1 MKKKYDNTLF
11 SFNEN
16 LKRLLLGLII
26 ILSSFKGFS
35 QVNSYTFTESLSG
48 YTPLVGGT
56 VAYAEPWDNHLTG
69 AAVQVTLPFT
79 FNYDYNPYTQFY
91 ISPNGFIT
99 FGAIQPNPTNYAP
112 IANVTGHSGVIS
124 AFGIDLIS
132 NNGDAAPNG
141 SDITYGVIG
150 VAPNRTMVIQW
161 SNAVRKLDAGDF
173 NFQIRLNENNST
185 IDLSYGLC
193 TPLGTTLRLV
203 QVGLRG
209 ESNVFAQGDVLCRL
223 QGSDVTW
230 FGATI
235 NGVANN
241 STVRTRNQS
250 ASIQSYP
257 DLGLRYTYVPASPCV
272 APSEQPTGLI
282 IGGTSIT
289 HNSFVG
295 NTFTAPSSAPT
306 NYLIVRSTTNIA
318 PTAADVVNGEYYP
331 NGTVIGATIY
341 TAISNPTTPTFNQ
354 TGLTPDTTYYYWV
367 IPYNNL
373 CGGAPIYNLT
383 GIISASQTTCS
394 PATTATAATSLTGN
408 GFVANWTDVPTA
420 VNYELDVSTN
430 NTFTALVPGYS
441 ALSVG
446 LVNNYTVTGLLPLTT
461 YYYRVRAIGSGCSVN
476 SNTITVVNP
485 CGYYTIPYVQNFDT
499 FATGIIPPCYTRDN
513 VNADGFQWQ
522 TQSISFSS
530 ASRSMHMAK
539 SLTIDMD
546 DWFFMP
552 GLYLNGGTS
561 YRLFFRY
568 NTGNTSSTFENL
580 RIRLGNGAT
589 IASMNE
595 TLLDLPNINN
605 SSFQIA
611 IVDFVPVTTGVYYIG
626 FQGYSIA
633 NQSFIAIDDISV
645 TVSPTCFQPTDL
657 VVNSTG
663 VNNASIS
670 WTASTPP
677 PANGYQYYVSTSSTP
692 PTGATVPTG
701 SVGAGITTAN
711 ITGLASS
718 TTYYVWVRG
727 NCGTTDKS
735 VWSLEES
742 FSTDCNTPLVLS
754 TVSGVR
760 CGYGTVAIS
769 ATPNA
774 TSTIN
779 WYATGTGG
787 TILATGNN
795 FTTPAIGATTTYYA
809 EAKAFGPIA
818 KVGPTSPIN
827 EGGILGVQTATAVI
841 NFNITDNT
849 TFQSLDVFPMVSGQA
864 GQIILRNSS
873 NITIATYSFTTS
885 VSGGSTPQVIPINR
899 ILAPGNY
906 NLFFSTVPV
915 SGVRYNTSNGFYPYL
930 SSVANILG
938 NTTDNTYYMGLYNWK
953 FTTECLSPRVAV
965 NATVTSPPALTISS
979 STSTICETT
988 STPVVTVGGYASYN
1002 SLVWS
1007 PSTNVSGSFAS
1018 GFTFNP
1024 TATTTYTLVANQT
1037 ASPFCGN
1044 TITHTVVVEPA
1055 PAPISIIPAS
1065 ASICENTVQS
1075 LTGSASAS
1083 SAIPVYSENFN
1094 AATNS
1099 WVVANTSVGGDV
1111 VASQWTLRPNNYNY
1125 INGFGWNVTFHSND
1139 NSQFCL
1145 ANSDAQSAT
1154 AGIVT
1159 RTTLTSPSFSLVGYT
1174 GASLSLWHFLRYTA
1188 FDTVLIELS
1197 SNGGTSWSTIKQ
1209 YTASQGVQGTGNANF
1224 VNDTV
1229 NLDAYVGNP
1238 NLKIRFNFTSPW
1250 GYVWAIDNV
1259 VVSGTLA
1266 TALTWTPITN
1276 LYTDAAATIPYV
1288 AGTPLSVVYAKP
1300 NVTTTYTSTISGVNG
1315 CFRTNTV
1322 TINVT
1327 PASNGG
1333 TLSSDQDLCTAAAPS
1348 NLTLAGYVGSIVR
1361 WEYANDAAFTSGL
1374 TSIAN
1379 TTATLTPAQMGTITT
1394 IRYFRAVVKNGICN
1408 EVYSNIVHVA
1418 YPTSTWN
1425 GSAWSN
1431 GVPTSSTL
1439 AIFNGNFSSTGDINA
1454 CAVRVNSGTVT
1465 INSGHTL
1472 TVQND
1477 VANIGGS
1484 LVFENN
1490 ASLLQVNNSVNSGN
1504 IVYKRNTN
1512 PMRLYDFT
1520 YWSTPVSPQTL
1531 TALSPQTLS
1540 DKYFKF
1546 DPVVGNWV
1554 FVPSFNLM
1562 DIGRGYIIR
1571 APQIFDPIAPQ
1582 VYTGAFFGVPNNGSY
1597 TTLMQLSTSDL
1608 NLIGNPYPSA
1618 LNIDSFMSDPS
1629 NVGIVDGTIYLWTH
1643 NTPITANQY
1652 AMNDYAI
1659 YNYMGGVGTSSA
1671 IASGVNNSIPNGKI
1685 ASGQSFFIR
1694 ALSTGNAFF
1703 RNSMRISGNNDG
1715 FYRMSSFSNS
1725 PTVTEFEKNRI
1736 WIDIIGNQLHYKQI
1750 LIGYCENATDDVD
1763 RGFDSKVLSIGNPLN
1778 LYSINADDRL
1788 SIQGKALP
1796 FDVNDEVPLGFTSTT
1811 GGDFTIK
1818 LSNFDGFFE
1827 SQDVYVSDKYL
1838 NIIHDLKQ
1846 SDYVFM
1852 SNAGTFEDRF
1862 SIVYKNSLLSVDENQ
1877 FDENS
1882 VVLYKPNDK
1891 LIVNS
1896 GSVFIKSIQVYD
1908 VRGRLIKEINNVNAV
1923 EVSVDVPTAN
1933 QAILL
1938 KITSEDNITVTKKYV
1953 Y

>member
-1 MKKKYDNTLF
+1 MKNKYDNALF
-11 SFNEN
+11 EFSKN
-16 LKRLLLGLII
+16 LKRLLLSLIF
-26 ILSSFKGFS
+26 ILASFKGFS
-35 QVNSYTFTESLSG
+35 QVNSYTFSESLSV
-48 YTPLVGGT
+48 YTPLIGGT
-56 VAYAEPWDNHLTG
+56 VAYAEPWDNHPTG
-69 AAVQVTLPFT
+69 TAVQVTLPFT
-79 FNYDYNPYTQFY
+79 FNFDYNPYTQFY

-99 FGAIQPNPTNYAP
+99 LGAVQPNPTNYVP
-112 IANVTGHSGVIS
+112 ITNVTAHNGVIS

-132 NNGDAAPNG
+132 NNTDAIPNG
-141 SDITYGVIG
+141 SDITYGIVG

-161 SNAVRKLDAGDF
+161 ANAVRKTDAGDF

-185 IDLSYGLC
+185 IDFSYGLC
-193 TPLGTTLRLV
+193 TPQGTTVRTV

-209 ESNVFAQGDVLCRL
+209 DSNVFAQGDVLNRL

-230 FGATI
+230 FGSTI

-241 STVRTRNQS
+241 STVRTRNAS
-250 ASIQSYP
+250 ATIQSYP
-257 DLGLRYTYVPASPCV
+257 DLGLKYSYVPAPLCV
-272 APSEQPTGLI
+272 VPSAQPTGLV

-295 NTFTAPSSAPT
+295 NTFTAPTPAPT
-306 NYLIVRSTTNIA
+306 NYLIVRSTTNIP
-318 PTAADVVNGEYYP
+318 PTSTEVVNGTYYP
-331 NGTVIGATIY
+331 NGAIGTTIY
-341 TAISNPTTPTFNQ
+341 TSVGNPTAPTFNQ

-383 GIISASQTTCS
+383 GIITASQTTCS
-394 PATTATAATSLTGN
+394 PATTATAATLLTGN

-420 VNYELDVSTN
+420 INYELDISTN
-430 NTFTALVPGYS
+430 AAFTAMVPGYN

-446 LVNNYTVTGLLPLTT
+446 LTTSYTVTGLLPLTT
-461 YYYRVRAIGSGCSVN
+461 YYYRVRAIGVGCSVN

-485 CGYYTIPYVQNFDT
+485 CGYYTIPYIQNFDT
-499 FATGIIPPCYTRDN
+499 FATGIIPPCYVRDN

-522 TQSISFSS
+522 TQSLSFSS

-539 SLTIDMD
+539 NPTQDMD

-580 RIRLGNGAT
+580 RVRLGNGAT
-589 IASMNE
+589 ITSMTE

-633 NQSFIAIDDISV
+633 NQNFIAIDDISV
-645 TVSPTCFQPTDL
+645 TISPTCFEPTEI

-663 VNNASIS
+663 VTSANIS
-670 WTASTPP
+670 WTPP
-677 PANGYQYYVSTSSTP
+677 VPAPSNGYQYYVSTSNTAP
-692 PTGATVPTG
+692 NAATVPTG
-701 SVGAGITTAN
+701 SVGAGITSAN
-711 ITGLASS
+711 ITGLLSS

-727 NCGTTDKS
+727 NCGATDKS

-754 TVSGVR
+754 TTPGIR
-760 CGYGTVAIS
+760 CGYGTVNIS

-779 WYATGTGG
+779 WYSASSGG
-787 TILATGNN
+787 SILATGNN
-795 FTTPAIGATTTYYA
+795 FTTPAIGTTTTYYA

-818 KVGPTSPIN
+818 KVGPTSPVN
-827 EGGILGVQTATAVI
+827 EGGILGVQTATSVVV
-841 NFNITDNT
+841 FNISDNT
-849 TFQSLDVFPMVSGQA
+849 TFQSVDVFPMVSGQA

-873 NITIATYSFTTS
+873 NITIATYSFTTT

-899 ILAPGNY
+899 LLAPGNY

-915 SGVRYNTSNGFYPYL
+915 SGVRYNTSNAFYPYL

-938 NTTDNTYYMGLYNWK
+938 NTTDNTYYMGMYNWK

-965 NATVTSPPALTISS
+965 NATVTAPPALTISS
-979 STSTICETT
+979 TTSTICETT
-988 STPVVTVGGYASYN
+988 STPVITVGGYAAYN

-1007 PSTNVSGSFAS
+1007 PNTNISGTFAS

-1024 TATTTYTLVANQT
+1024 TTTTTYTLVANQT

-1065 ASICENTVQS
+1065 ASICENTIQS
-1075 LTGSASAS
+1075 LSGSASAS
-1083 SAIPVYSENFN
+1083 SAIPVFSENFN
-1094 AATNS
+1094 SATNA
-1099 WVVANTSVGGDV
+1099 WTVANTSIGGDTA
-1111 VASQWTLRPNNYNY
+1111 ASQWTLRPNNYNY

-1139 NSQFCL
+1139 NSQFYL

-1154 AGIVT
+1154 AGTVT

-1197 SNGGTSWSTIKQ
+1197 TNGGTNWSTIKQ
-1209 YTASQGVQGTGNANF
+1209 YSASQGIQGTANANF

-1238 NLKIRFNFTSPW
+1238 DLRIRFNYTSPW
-1250 GYVWAIDNV
+1250 GYVWGIDNV

-1266 TALTWTPITN
+1266 TALTWTPITD
-1276 LYTDAAATIPYV
+1276 LYSDAAATIPYV
-1288 AGTPLSVVYAKP
+1288 AGTPLSVVYARP
-1300 NVTTTYTSTISGVNG
+1300 STTTTYTATISGVNG

-1322 TINVT
+1322 TVTVT

-1333 TLSSDQDLCTAAAPS
+1333 ILSSNQDLCTAAPPS
-1348 NLTLAGYVGSIVR
+1348 NLTLTGFVGSIVR
-1361 WEYANDAAFTSGL
+1361 WEYANDASFTSGL
-1374 TSIAN
+1374 TTIAN
-1379 TTATLTPAQMGTITT
+1379 TTALLTPAQMGTITT
-1394 IRYFRAVVKNGICN
+1394 IRYFRAVVRNGICN
-1408 EVYSNIVHVA
+1408 EVYSNSVYVA
-1418 YPTSTWN
+1418 FPTSTWN

-1431 GVPTSSTL
+1431 GVPTASTL
-1439 AIFNGNFSSTGDINA
+1439 AIFNGNYSSTGDLNA
-1454 CAVRVNSGTVT
+1454 CAVRINSGTVT

-1477 VANIGGS
+1477 VSNIGGS

-1490 ASLLQVNNSVNSGN
+1490 ASLLQVNDAINAGN
-1504 IVYKRNTN
+1504 IVYKRNTT

-1531 TALSPQTLS
+1531 TALSPQTLF

-1554 FVPSFNLM
+1554 YVPSFNLM
-1562 DIGRGYIIR
+1562 DVGRGYIIR
-1571 APQIFDPIAPQ
+1571 APQIFDPITPQ
-1582 VYTGAFFGVPNNGSY
+1582 VFNGVFTGIPNNGTF
-1597 TTLMQLSTSDL
+1597 TTPMLLSTSDL

-1618 LNIDSFMSDPS
+1618 IDIDAFLSDPA
-1629 NVGIVDGTIYLWTH
+1629 NVGVVDATIYLWTH
-1643 NTPITANQY
+1643 NTPVTANQY
-1652 AMNDYAI
+1652 TMNDYAI

-1671 IASGVNNSIPNGKI
+1671 IATGVNNSIPTGKI

-1694 ALSTGNAFF
+1694 ALSTGTATF
-1703 RNSMRISGNNDG
+1703 RNSMRIGGNNNQ
-1715 FYRMSSFSNS
+1715 FFRMNLPENNFSE
-1725 PTVTEFEKNRI
+1725 TEFEKNRI
-1736 WIDIIGNQLHYKQI
+1736 WIDIVANELYYKQI
-1750 LIGYCENATDDVD
+1750 LIGYCENATNGID
-1763 RGFDSKVLSIGNPLN
+1763 RGFDSKLLAVGNPLN
-1778 LYSINADDRL
+1778 LYFINNTDRL

-1796 FDVNDEVPLGFTSTT
+1796 FDIDDEVSLGFVTTT
-1811 GGDFTIK
+1811 GGNFVVK
-1818 LSNFDGFFE
+1818 LSHFDGLFE
-1827 SQDVYVSDKYL
+1827 NQEVYIWDKYL
-1838 NIIHDLKQ
+1838 NQLHSLKQ
-1846 SDYVFM
+1846 SDYSFT
-1852 SNAGTFEDRF
+1852 SNIGTFEDRF
-1862 SIVYKNSLLSVDENQ
+1862 SIVYKNSVLSTADNP
-1877 FDENS
+1877 FHDNS
-1882 VVLYKPNDK
+1882 VVVYKPNNQ
-1891 LIVNS
+1891 LVINS
-1896 GSVFIKSIQVYD
+1896 GAVVMKTIVVFDI
-1908 VRGRLIKEINNVNAV
+1908 RGRVIKEFNNVDAV
-1923 EVSVDVPTAN
+1923 EISLDLPSTN
-1933 QAILL
+1933 QTLL
-1938 KITSEDNITVTKKYV
+1938 FKITSEDGRILTKKYS